1 MKSAPTA
8 GKTTVNP
15 LWDNKGNEVKTDY
28 TTDFQT
34 PIEVCKYMVSLV
46 PVGSVT
52 VLEPS
57 PGVGN
62 MVRELKA
69 GNFSITHPR
78 DFFLMDKRCRFDCVV
93 MNPPFSTK
101 YALMENAPADFQH
114 TGMRLGYYFLT
125 ECMKMSDNVIALMPW
140 FTISDSDVRLRRLKD
155 YGLRSIT
162 ALPRRTFRFARI
174 QTCVLELERGFSG
187 TTEFK
192 VFDRLVETGQTEI
205 EILKTT

>member
-1 MKSAPTA
+1 MPRRETI
-8 GKTTVNP
+8 NP
-15 LWDNKGNEVKTDY
+15 LWDNMKEVPDKDY
-28 TTDFQT
+28 RTDFQT
-34 PIEVCKYMVSLV
+34 PAEVCKYMASLI
-46 PVGSVT
+46 PAGSVT

-62 MVRELKA
+62 LVRELDGYRVTA
-69 GNFSITHPR
+69 PG
-78 DFFLMDKRCRFDCVV
+78 DFFLLDKSLRFDCVV

-101 YALMENAPADFQH
+101 YAIMENAPADFHH

-125 ECMKMSDNVIALMPW
+125 ECMMMSDRVIALMPW

-174 QTCVLELERGFSG
+174 QTCVLELDRGYQG
-187 TTEFK
+187 ETQFK
-192 VFDRLVETGQTEI
+192 VFDRLIKSSQLSLSEEVANG
-205 EILKTT
+205 